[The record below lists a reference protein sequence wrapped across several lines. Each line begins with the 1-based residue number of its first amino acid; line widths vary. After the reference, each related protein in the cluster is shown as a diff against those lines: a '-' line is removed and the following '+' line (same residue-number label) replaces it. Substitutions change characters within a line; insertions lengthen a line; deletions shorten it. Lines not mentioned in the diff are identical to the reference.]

1 LERDEDQKTL
11 ATNLKESASDSIF
24 ADLRLSDY
32 LEIAH
37 RRKWWVIL
45 SALAMLIASTIVA
58 HRLSNV
64 YRAETTILVDSSQVP
79 NNYVAPVVSSDISA
93 RLTTLQ
99 QQVLSPTRL
108 KKLVEAE
115 GLYPDPTGKRTEDD
129 IIQSVQ
135 RAIVVQVVNP
145 GAGKMGAF
153 IVAYNSSRR
162 DEVARVT
169 NHIAQMFIEEN
180 LKAREEQTSGT
191 AQFLKDQMDET
202 KRALDDTETQLRLI
216 KSQNIFDLPESKP
229 YHMEALATLRG
240 QVQSIHDKLNQ
251 DQRDK
256 AILQSM
262 LFSEGPAP
270 TIDVDSDDGGG
281 TGSVSPDQAQ
291 VQRLEAKLSEL
302 RTRYGPAHPEVR
314 RTQNEINE
322 LKKKIAN
329 APLAS
334 PESIADQRPAIQ
346 PNKSSTRNPVLQ
358 AQIEKLDEDI
368 KDLSTQVSPL
378 QKQIDSHTARL
389 AEMPVFEQKISRLQQ
404 DNDSLRKQY
413 ASLLDKK
420 QAADMS
426 YALEIRQKA
435 ERFVVL
441 DAAQTPLKPA
451 APNRP
456 LISFAGLFAGLLLGA
471 ALAGVMEMNDETVR
485 SETEVSRILGKPVLS
500 GIPRLVSA
508 QERKVLWMR
517 VAGMLAGTVI
527 GSLALGLLLSMVA
540 GRFF

>member
-1 LERDEDQKTL
+1 M
-11 ATNLKESASDSIF
+11 ATDSTQSASHSI
-24 ADLRLSDY
+24 LNELKLSDY
-32 LEIAH
+32 LNIAL
-37 RRKWWVIL
+37 RRKWWIIT
-45 SALAMLIASTIVA
+45 SAIAMLIISTIVA
-58 HRLSNV
+58 HRLKNV

-79 NNYVAPVVSSDISA
+79 NNYVAPVVSTDISA

-115 GLYPDPTGKRTEDD
+115 HLYPDPTGKRSEDD
-129 IIQSVQ
+129 IVQ
-135 RAIVVQVVNP
+135 TVQKAIVVQVVNP

-153 IVAYNSSRR
+153 LIAFNSSQR

-169 NHIAQMFIEEN
+169 NRIAQMFIEEN
-180 LKAREEQTSGT
+180 LRAREEQTSGT
-191 AQFLKDQMDET
+191 AQFLEDQMDQT
-202 KRALDDTETQLRLI
+202 KRELDETESQLRAI
-216 KSQNIFDLPESKP
+216 KSQNVFDLPESKP

-240 QVQSIHDKLNQ
+240 QVQGLQDKISQ

-256 AILQSM
+256 TMLQSM
-262 LFSEGPAP
+262 LYSGGPAP
-270 TIDVDSDDGGG
+270 TIDVDSDDSGG
-281 TGSVSPDQAQ
+281 TVSPDQAQ
-291 VQRLEAKLSEL
+291 VQKLEAKLSQL

-314 RTQNEINE
+314 RTQAEIDG

-329 APLAS
+329 APPDS
-334 PESIADQRPAIQ
+334 PESIADQKPAI
-346 PNKSSTRNPVLQ
+346 PSNKTSTRNPVLQ
-358 AQIEKLDEDI
+358 AQIEKLDEEI
-368 KDLSTQVSPL
+368 KDLSAQTLPL

-389 AEMPVFEQKISRLQQ
+389 AEMPVFEQRISRLQQ
-404 DNDSLRKQY
+404 DNESLRKQY

-441 DAAQTPLKPA
+441 DAAQTPLKPS

-456 LISFAGLFAGLLLGA
+456 LMSFAGLLVGLLMGA
-471 ALAGVMEMNDETVR
+471 ALAGVVEMNDETVR
-485 SETEVSRILGKPVLS
+485 SEAEASRILGKPVLT
-500 GIPRLVSA
+500 GIPCLVSA
-508 QERKVLWMR
+508 HDRKLLWMR
-517 VAGMLAGTVI
+517 GAGMLAGAVI
-527 GSLALGLLLSMVA
+527 ASVALGLLLSQVA